1 MTIIF
6 PSPKHP
12 DWKILYRAAI
22 LETNKRVLPQRV
34 SEAEEA
40 VILRGRELFYGH
52 GDPEEKKALEDA
64 LYALRALKTVCQYNV
79 AELRDP
85 AYRPR

>member
-1 MTIIF
+1 MTTIF

-22 LETNKRVLPQRV
+22 LETNKSVLSQRV

-40 VILRGRELFYGH
+40 MILRGRELSYSN
-52 GDPEEKKALEDA
+52 GDPEEKEALEDA
-64 LYALRALKTVCQYNV
+64 LYTLRALKTACQYNEAEV
-79 AELRDP
+79 A
-85 AYRPR
+85 

>member
-1 MTIIF
+1 MTTIF

-22 LETNKRVLPQRV
+22 LETNKSVLPQRV

-40 VILRGRELFYGH
+40 VILRGRELFYDN
-52 GDPEEKKALEDA
+52 GDPEEKEALEDA
-64 LYALRALKTVCQYNV
+64 LYTLRALKTACQYNEAEV
-79 AELRDP
+79 A
-85 AYRPR
+85 